1 MQAAPP
7 IPVQAFAP
15 DLARRFGL
23 IIACLVAL
31 VSRRLLRE
39 PRLALLIV
47 PLCTRL
53 RRAARRFE
61 RLMVGLAAGRLPLPH
76 PSGAPTSASPGA
88 PTSASPGA
96 PTSASPG
103 PGGPHRSVLPTGRG
117 WLIRVLGYEA
127 AGYASQLQALLA
139 EPAAARLL
147 AAAPTAGRIL
157 RPLSRMLAIGAF
169 TFRSRPAR
177 AAPAP
182 AAEPPWKVAFRSP
195 GCTWYEV
202 PTPPTPGPGA
212 LPLLRCSI

>member
-1 MQAAPP
+1 METAPP

-61 RLMVGLAAGRLPLPH
+61 RLMARLAAGTPLKPH

-88 PTSASPGA
+88 PTSASPR
-96 PTSASPG
+96 
-103 PGGPHRSVLPTGRG
+103 PGGPHQTVLPTGRG

-139 EPAAARLL
+139 EPAAAELL
-147 AAAPTAGRIL
+147 AATPKAGRIL

-169 TFRSRPAR
+169 TLRPRPAR
-177 AAPAP
+177 AAPV
-182 AAEPPWKVAFRSP
+182 AEPPWKVAFRSP
-195 GCTWYEV
+195 GCTWHVV
-202 PTPPTPGPGA
+202 PTPPAPIPGA
-212 LPLLRCSI
+212 LQLLRCSI

>member
-31 VSRRLLRE
+31 VARRFLRE
-39 PRLALLIV
+39 PRLIALII

-53 RRAARRFE
+53 KRAAHRFE
-61 RLMVGLAAGRLPLPH
+61 RLMVGLAAGTPSRPH
-76 PSGAPTSASPGA
+76 HQS
-88 PTSASPGA
+88 
-96 PTSASPG
+96 G

-139 EPAAARLL
+139 EPAAVELL

-169 TFRSRPAR
+169 TLRSRPAR
-177 AAPAP
+177 AVP

-195 GCTWYEV
+195 GCTWHVV
-202 PTPPTPGPGA
+202 PTPPAPAPGA
-212 LPLLRCSI
+212 LQLLRCSI

>member
-1 MQAAPP
+1 MATAPP

-15 DLARRFGL
+15 DFARRFGL
-23 IIACLVAL
+23 ILAALVAL

-61 RLMVGLAAGRLPLPH
+61 RLMARLAAGTPPRPHHSGPGGSH
-76 PSGAPTSASPGA
+76 PSGTA
-88 PTSASPGA
+88 
-96 PTSASPG
+96 
-103 PGGPHRSVLPTGRG
+103 LPTGRG

-139 EPAAARLL
+139 EPAAASLL
-147 AAAPTAGRIL
+147 AATPKAGRIL
-157 RPLSRMLAIGAF
+157 RPLSRLLAIGAF

-177 AAPAP
+177 VAPAP
-182 AAEPPWKVAFRSP
+182 AAEPPWKIAFRSH
-195 GCTWYEV
+195 GTTWHVV
-202 PTPPTPGPGA
+202 PTPPAPGPGA
-212 LPLLRCSI
+212 LQLLRCSI